1 MPFGANSATFAN
13 VSGASNAVAG
23 DIVQSAVWDNI
34 HIDYSAAFT
43 QVMSQ
48 LISMTTCRNALYMNG
63 GFEVWQRGAGS
74 SASIA
79 VAGSTIAYTADRWYL
94 NAQGA
99 QQASVV
105 SAQAGLTNGSNLA
118 GRVLI
123 NNGQLGTSQM
133 IFGYPLDTDEIARLR
148 GSKVSFTAT
157 VKAGANWSPTS
168 GTLVVTVYCGTGAV
182 GKRNVT
188 PYTNETTALTIS
200 TNLTPGGAVT
210 TITGNSSAVIP
221 TTTTQ
226 MEMQFS
232 WNPSGTTGVANSFDV
247 DDVQLEPQTSA
258 TTWTPTAYDR
268 LPFWEMYTACQ
279 RHYYKSFNYGVAP
292 AQAAGGAGA
301 WMWGS
306 QVANI
311 AFAMQITF
319 PVVMRVTAS
328 VTSFNPTNANAN
340 WNNLTST
347 ADITASID
355 PNTRVSQTQV
365 VITGVSVSA
374 AAQNVGIH
382 VTASAGI

>member
-1 MPFGANSATFAN
+1 MPYGANSATFAN

-48 LISMTTCRNALYMNG
+48 LIAMNTNRNALYMNG

-79 VAGSTIAYTADRWYL
+79 VGGATIAYTADRWYL
-94 NAQGA
+94 NAQGV

-210 TITGNSSAVIP
+210 TITGNSSAIIP

-232 WNPSGTTGVANSFDV
+232 WNPSGTTGTANSFDV
-247 DDVQLEPQTSA
+247 DDVQLEPQLSA
-258 TTWTPTAYDR
+258 STWTPTNYDR
-268 LPFWEMYTACQ
+268 LAFWEMYTACQ
-279 RHYYKSFNYGVAP
+279 RHYWKTFPYSTAP
-292 AQAAGGAGA
+292 AQSGGVAGA
-301 WMWGS
+301 PILLAW
-306 QVANI
+306 VANLG
-311 AFAMQITF
+311 FGLQINF
-319 PVVMRVTAS
+319 PITMRVTAS
-328 VTSFNPTNANAN
+328 VTAFNPSAANAN
-340 WNNLTST
+340 WRNTST
-347 ADITASID
+347 GVDITATVD
-355 PNTRVSQTQV
+355 PTTIVSDRQV
-365 VITGVSVSA
+365 LITGVSMSA
-374 AAQNVGIH
+374 AGNSAAIH
-382 VTASAGI
+382 ITASAGI